1 MHHQT
6 VSPAGELFDG
16 QGYCGSLQTDALGPQ
31 AEGIQLRPL
40 QSFLFV
46 CGDKSLTAS
55 QCLPVFCAQPECPE
69 ATSE

>member
-40 QSFLFV
+40 QSFLCV
-46 CGDKSLTAS
+46 GTNPSLPPSA
-55 QCLPVFCAQPECPE
+55 LRPARVP
-69 ATSE
+69 